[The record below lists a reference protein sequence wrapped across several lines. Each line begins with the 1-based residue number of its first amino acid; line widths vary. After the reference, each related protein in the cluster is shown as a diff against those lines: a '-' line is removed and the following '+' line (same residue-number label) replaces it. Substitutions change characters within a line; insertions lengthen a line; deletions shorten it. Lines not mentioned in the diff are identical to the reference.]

1 MAKQETLPQIIK
13 VDLGAIKTK
22 AELQKIVTAELEVV
36 QTILKVETAEEREQA
51 HNIISNVKKVVK
63 YVGEERMKL
72 TRILDA
78 KKAEFMQTEKEIVAD
93 INKAVERASTLVKQY
108 DLKIFEEQ
116 QAEIARQ
123 REQEFQA
130 EIARQE
136 QARLQAQQEEL
147 DVWDK
152 EVILAPI
159 QTIEVPKP
167 ATIISAPKGLRMVR
181 DFRVIDFLKV
191 PDKYKVLD
199 NTLVR
204 EAMRADQP
212 IDGIEY
218 FSKPQTAF

>member
-36 QTILKVETAEEREQA
+36 QTILKVDTAEEREQA
-51 HNIISNVKKVVK
+51 HNIISNAKKVVK
-63 YVGEERMKL
+63 YVGEERLKV

-93 INKAVERASTLVKQY
+93 VNEAVERASTLVKQY
-108 DLKIFEEQ
+108 DAKIFEEQ

-123 REQEFQA
+123 KEQERQA

-136 QARLQAQQEEL
+136 QARLQAQQEQL

-152 EVILAPI
+152 EVIVAPM
-159 QTIEVPKP
+159 QTIEAPKP
-167 ATIISAPKGLRMVR
+167 ATVIAVPKGVR
-181 DFRVIDFLKV
+181 TVKDFRIIDFSKI

-204 EAMRADQP
+204 EAMKADQP
-212 IDGIEY
+212 IEGIEY
-218 FSKPQTAF
+218 YTKPQTAF